1 MSTRGNPPRQVLISG
16 DSLVKAEKCAD
27 DVCSVLRMQ
36 ISASYHQYILN
47 SCLKD
52 VSNLDKTLA
61 SLQQNVKSMKNE
73 VETMKSQET
82 AIKSHAENS
91 VEIIELLKRIEKIN
105 ESE

>member
-1 MSTRGNPPRQVLISG
+1 MSGRGAPPRQVLISG
-16 DSLVKAEKCAD
+16 DALVKAEKCAE

-36 ISASYHQYILN
+36 TSASYHQYMMN

-61 SLQQNVKSMKNE
+61 SLQQNVKSMKSE
-73 VETMKSQET
+73 IDTMRSQEV
-82 AIKSHAENS
+82 AIRSHAENS

-105 ESE
+105 ECD